1 MKTKL
6 FLGCAAALAMNASHA
21 VYLNPHG
28 TGEALVYP
36 YYTVNGGN
44 STLLSLVNTDATG
57 KAVKVRFLEAYD
69 GRDAFDFNVYLSP
82 YDTWVAQV
90 ILKNN
95 GAAIFTNDNS
105 CTVPKIATTAAG
117 ANVFSTSAFDGTTAQ
132 HTDGGPTDISRTLE
146 GSIEIIEMG
155 TVTNGTH
162 GTLDAITHTN
172 GVPNNCEQVV
182 TAWDGYW
189 KTDAQAD
196 MSSPTG
202 GLFGSGTILNV
213 ARGTVEMYKA
223 DAIAQLFTPATPSMH
238 SAVDSSTPN
247 LSSGTSLTSTAFTDD
262 AAVSTPFTR
271 SIDAVSS
278 LFMIE
283 TATNEYWTSTSIDA
297 QSEWVVMYPTKR
309 FYTDPQYL
317 PSGTLN
323 APSPFDSVFG
333 ATDGTSCSNA
343 DEKVFSREESTTIP
357 SNEAP
362 KPQRPCFSTQVFTFN
377 QGTGQPSKVL
387 GSQLGAAFGSTSGLL
402 AYQNGWANLSFV
414 PTEVGHRLVG
424 TNGNIFYGQPVTG
437 FWVTQFVNGNV
448 DGVLSNYTALSPHK
462 VHVLC
467 DRGDATLPCS

>member
-6 FLGCAAALAMNASHA
+6 VLGCAAALGMNAGHA

-36 YYTVNGGN
+36 YYTVNAGN
-44 STLLSLVNTDATG
+44 STLLSLINTEATG

-69 GRDAFDFNVYLSP
+69 GRDVLAFNVYLSP

-90 ILKNN
+90 ILKND

-105 CTVPKIATTAAG
+105 CTVPPIPKTAAG
-117 ANVFSTSAFDGTTAQ
+117 AVVFPTAGFDGTGPQ
-132 HTDGGPTDISRTLE
+132 PSDGGPTDISRTRE

-162 GTLDAITHTN
+162 GTLDAITHSI

-196 MSSPTG
+196 FSSPSG

-213 ARGTVEMYKA
+213 ARGTVETYKA
-223 DAIAQLFTPATPSMH
+223 EAIAQFFTPQTPPMH
-238 SAVDSSTPN
+238 SAVDSPTPN
-247 LSSGTSLTSTAFTDD
+247 LSSGTSLTGVAFTDD
-262 AAVSTPFTR
+262 AVISTPFTR

-278 LFMIE
+278 LFM
-283 TATNEYWTSTSIDA
+283 TDGAMNEYWTSTSIDA

-317 PSGTLN
+317 AGGTFN
-323 APSPFDSVFG
+323 AQPPFDIAFG
-333 ATDGTSCSNA
+333 ATDGTSCSNS
-343 DEKVFSREESTTIP
+343 DESLFSREEGTLIP
-357 SNEAP
+357 FNEAP

-377 QGTGQPSKVL
+377 QGAGQPSRVL
-387 GSQLGAAFGSTSGLL
+387 GSALAAAFGSTSGLL
-402 AYQNGWANLSFV
+402 AFQNGWATLSFSPST
-414 PTEVGHRLVG
+414 PTHRLVG
-424 TNGNIFYGQPVTG
+424 TNGNIFYGQPAIG
-437 FWVTQFVNGNV
+437 FWVTQFVNGDV
-448 DGVLSNYTALSPHK
+448 GGVLSNYTALSPHK
-462 VHVLC
+462 VHVTC